1 VSRRDNETYD
11 DGIETTIKEKESTT
25 PEVRFE
31 LAHSSV
37 LVGGSFGLFLLD
49 VM

>member
-1 VSRRDNETYD
+1 MSRSDNETYW
-11 DGIETTIKEKESTT
+11 DGVETTRKEKESTT
-25 PEVRFE
+25 PEARFE
-31 LAHSSV
+31 LVHSFV